1 MTQKSEEIIFCL
13 HKNNEFHIWIN
24 YYPEIKK
31 KMDNH
36 AELMRFFLIALSI
49 MDRCNQIQV
58 ISVLI
63 FYYLNQNF
71 LQIPLTVLIN
81 LLQDKGKVRISVS
94 IKTFKIKKKSS
105 WKVKIMYKTYSWS
118 YTCTTYTY
126 SFNSAFYHTKPY
138 LPRFIQLDIGK
149 HVNPEIIWSQKITG
163 FTLPPKKPH

>member
-24 YYPEIKK
+24 YYLEIKK
-31 KMDNH
+31 KIDNH

-49 MDRCNQIQV
+49 IDLFTHDRCNQIQV

-81 LLQDKGKVRISVS
+81 LLQDKGKVRIPVS
-94 IKTFKIKKKSS
+94 IKTFKIKKKS
-105 WKVKIMYKTYSWS
+105 
-118 YTCTTYTY
+118 
-126 SFNSAFYHTKPY
+126 
-138 LPRFIQLDIGK
+138 L
-149 HVNPEIIWSQKITG
+149 
-163 FTLPPKKPH
+163 

>member
-1 MTQKSEEIIFCL
+1 
-13 HKNNEFHIWIN
+13 
-24 YYPEIKK
+24 
-31 KMDNH
+31 MDNH

-105 WKVKIMYKTYSWS
+105 
-118 YTCTTYTY
+118 
-126 SFNSAFYHTKPY
+126 
-138 LPRFIQLDIGK
+138 
-149 HVNPEIIWSQKITG
+149 
-163 FTLPPKKPH
+163 